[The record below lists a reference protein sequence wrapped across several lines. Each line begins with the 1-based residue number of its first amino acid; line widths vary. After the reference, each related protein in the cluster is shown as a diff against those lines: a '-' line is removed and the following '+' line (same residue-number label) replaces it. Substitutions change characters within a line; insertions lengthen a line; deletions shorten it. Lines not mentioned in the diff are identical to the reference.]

1 MPRKKKNGPPPDDF
15 TVRLLRVETWLRR
28 AEAAL
33 AADDA
38 DVAFV
43 LYWIA
48 FNAAY
53 ARDPSSKSNNLCA
66 INQYFDVLLE
76 VDRQNA
82 VRDAISNECRDRIN
96 EIVKIEY
103 LLDSYWDYA
112 NTPHGAQ
119 QPKTD
124 WKQTLNEE
132 SQQIKEALDRN
143 NRVGTQRILEI
154 VFARIYL
161 LRNQLMHGGAKFES
175 HYNRDSVWDG
185 AHIMARLV
193 PIFLRIMR
201 ANKDEEWGRPFFRP
215 GLQGK
220 HEPSIVR
227 RRDDWR
233 GATGR

>member
-1 MPRKKKNGPPPDDF
+1 MPKTKNDSRPDDY

-28 AEAAL
+28 AEAAFG
-33 AADDA
+33 ADDP

-76 VDRQNA
+76 VDRQYI
-82 VRDAISNECRDRIN
+82 VRAAISDECRDRI
-96 EIVKIEY
+96 EEMVKIEY
-103 LLDSYWDYA
+103 LIDSYWDYA
-112 NTPHGAQ
+112 NTPSGAKRPETGWNQ
-119 QPKTD
+119 I
-124 WKQTLNEE
+124 LNGE
-132 SQQIKEALDRN
+132 SQWIQDALDA
-143 NRVGTQRILEI
+143 NRVEDTQKILRI
-154 VFARIYL
+154 VFKRLYV

-193 PIFLRIMR
+193 PVFLRLMR

-215 GLQGK
+215 GLQGQN
-220 HEPSIVR
+220 EPSIR
-227 RRDDWR
+227 RRRNDWR
-233 GATGR
+233 GATRR